1 MISKLIFLQVSP
13 TDSTFETLQVA
24 LLFFMLS
31 NLFKSQS
38 QLISNYKKRLDIE
51 CWNLTFKDLL

>member
-1 MISKLIFLQVSP
+1 MISKPIFLQVSP

-24 LLFFMLS
+24 LLFFMPS

-38 QLISNYKKRLDIE
+38 QLISNYQKRLDIE
-51 CWNLTFKDLL
+51 CWNLTF

>member
-1 MISKLIFLQVSP
+1 MISKQIFLQVSP

-38 QLISNYKKRLDIE
+38 QLISNYQKRLDIE
-51 CWNLTFKDLL
+51 C